1 MTSLAS
7 VCDFHLSVM
16 HEVKHRDIRLV
27 RHTQHI
33 RHTGNNLVWQ
43 AVYIFK
49 GENYTDS
56 RVTVEN
62 NLMFSHIITTNI
74 QNSKRCLKT
83 NEAFEE
89 EKTAGD

>member
-1 MTSLAS
+1 M
-7 VCDFHLSVM
+7 FG
-16 HEVKHRDIRLV
+16 IRNTYAIQGTIWYGKQFTFF
-27 RHTQHI
+27 R
-33 RHTGNNLVWQ
+33 
-43 AVYIFK
+43 